1 MSYLASPLIRSEL
14 ELNIAEVEEINLAR
28 TLRKTTARTGIKTT
42 AKPIKPATTK
52 KPSIDIN
59 NVANSL
65 TGGINTAGQLWNA
78 VGNLQGTMNKRFS
91 YVSSWF
97 YSGGGTNQNSNS
109 QNRE

>member
-1 MSYLASPLIRSEL
+1 M
-14 ELNIAEVEEINLAR
+14 AR
-28 TLRKTTARTGIKTT
+28 AVRKTTARTGIKTT

-52 KPSIDIN
+52 KPSVDIN

-65 TGGINTAGQLWNA
+65 AGGINTAGQLWNA
-78 VGNLQGTMNKRFS
+78 VGNLQGMMNKTFS

-109 QNRE
+109 QTRE